1 MYMVSARQL
10 SVSRAAAAGIVC
22 LILVQLVA
30 KPDELMNWLGALA
43 ISGSVVWFVLEVFQ
57 GPEIVDDRIVAQ
69 DLFLEVLQ
77 QEGEK
82 K

>member
-1 MYMVSARQL
+1 MVSARLL
-10 SVSRAAAAGIVC
+10 SVSRAAVAGIVC
-22 LILVQLVA
+22 LILIQLVA
-30 KPDELMNWLGALA
+30 KPEDLMNWLGALA
-43 ISGSVVWFVLEVFQ
+43 VSGSIVWFVLEVFQ

-69 DLFLEVLQ
+69 DLFLEVLAG